1 MRLHDRAAAFLSAGV
16 DSCIIGTSRTL
27 GATTY
32 LIYCTKCGR
41 QNSDDAVYCQQCG
54 TLLEP
59 EEETRVA
66 RRATAA
72 ESARDGRSTEIFSV
86 SPTLMFVKAGYAAAI
101 LAALLLAALIAAVL
115 PGVSPWVGVVVG
127 MALLLIPA
135 FYHFRQ
141 KLVCYRLT
149 ESTVEVDT
157 GLVSRR
163 TQNIPLQRI
172 QDVTVSSTILQ
183 RLLGLGDLVIDNASE
198 HGGKIVLKNINS
210 PRKYAD
216 LLLRQ
221 MHRLER

>member
-1 MRLHDRAAAFLSAGV
+1 M
-16 DSCIIGTSRTL
+16 
-27 GATTY
+27 
-32 LIYCTKCGR
+32 IYCTKCGR

-66 RRATAA
+66 RRASAA
-72 ESARDGRSTEIFSV
+72 PETERDGGSKEIFSV
-86 SPTLMFVKAGYAAAI
+86 SPTLMFVKVGYAAAI
-101 LAALLLAALIAAVL
+101 VTALLLAALIAAAL

-149 ESTVEVDT
+149 ESTVEIDT

-163 TQNIPLQRI
+163 TQNVPLQRI

-183 RLLGLGDLVIDNASE
+183 RLLDLGDLVIDNASE
-198 HGGKIVLKNINS
+198 RGGKIVLKNINS

>member
-1 MRLHDRAAAFLSAGV
+1 MTRQQEAQQL
-16 DSCIIGTSRTL
+16 
-27 GATTY
+27 
-32 LIYCTKCGR
+32 LIYCTKCGK

-54 TLLEP
+54 TLLKP

-66 RRATAA
+66 RRAVVP
-72 ESARDGRSTEIFSV
+72 ESADDKAAEIFSV
-86 SPTLMFVKAGYAAAI
+86 SPTLMFVKAGYVAAI
-101 LAALLLAALIAAVL
+101 IGALLLAALIAAVL
-115 PGVSPWVGVVVG
+115 PGVPPWISVVIG
-127 MALLLIPA
+127 FALLLVPA

-149 ESTVEVDT
+149 ESTVEIDR
-157 GLVSRR
+157 GLVSRT
-163 TQNIPLQRI
+163 TQNIPLRRI

-183 RLLGLGDLVIDNASE
+183 RLLGFGDVVIDNASE
-198 HGGKIVLKNINS
+198 EGGKVVLKNINS